1 MKTNVNMPVPAF
13 PFPIDTDKRKL
24 KQYLFP
30 FVILAIIVVA
40 AAAAAAGYYLGS
52 SGDSGGSGG
61 GTVTVSDYANT
72 TDTTED
78 ADTLKRIANVID
90 DANQEAYKK
99 IAELNAMLRSDLT
112 KYDIVESG
120 ATGDL
125 WVEVYGPEKVYGF
138 SAFPVQVKLYTKE
151 SNIPFSYVHIRRIS
165 IYIKEENSS
174 VELWKRVWDYG
185 EGSEGLNGESAV
197 YSTILKVPD
206 PLAYQVKSLIS
217 TGTISKDVLESVFNT
232 STKWWE
238 IYVDVDAYREV
249 WQSDPSLTDQ
259 QSCENAGGKWDSN
272 TNTCYVFVR
281 NVDIDYHVQT
291 TSAWKHVTR
300 ANDVALLDEGFY
312 ATLPVKFLAS
322 DAASK
327 WSLYQEQFA
336 GAISNFIILTYAT
349 PVHVMGSTADYK
361 FYIAPNP
368 GYFEPLKVNYTDDFR
383 FLTVRVYKD
392 GRWEVAD
399 SIFGNLGT
407 LTDSTA
413 VEKLLNAKY
422 TEDPEAL
429 TYKVFGMAYFEIQR
443 DDGIIIPI
451 WLVAKPEVSIIQNTR
466 VVMDDTQIQQ
476 LTALV
481 DDKEISEADLE
492 QIRQTAKTW
501 IDGINEKISNAKA
514 LKTKAESV
522 DNEKAAE
529 YADKAIRAYEEAIS
543 ALQKLMQIGDYQMFL
558 NWLNV
563 AKKYEQAGDMYTNA
577 AEKALYG
584 EYEQAELDTKMAEDL
599 IDLAN
604 NYKPGFS
611 FFGGELP
618 FGLTWMDVV
627 VLIVAGIV
635 AWFGRQFF
643 GPVGALFGLIIVIGW
658 FAGRGVGIGLDWLLD
673 KLKFW

>member
-1 MKTNVNMPVPAF
+1 MATNVNVPVPAF
-13 PFPIDTDKRKL
+13 PSIHMDKRKL

-30 FVILAIIVVA
+30 FIIIAIIAVAVA
-40 AAAAAAGYYLGS
+40 AGAAGYYLGS
-52 SGDSGGSGG
+52 SGSDSGGGSE
-61 GTVTVSDYANT
+61 TVSNYANT
-72 TDTTED
+72 SDTTND
-78 ADTLKRIANVID
+78 ADTLRQIANAID

-112 KYDIVESG
+112 KYDITEEG

-151 SNIPFSYVHIRRIS
+151 SNIPFSYVHIRSIS
-165 IYIKEENSS
+165 IYIKEENST
-174 VELWKRVWDYG
+174 VELWKRIWDYG
-185 EGSEGLNGESAV
+185 INGSEGLNGESAV

-206 PLAYQVKSLIS
+206 PLAYQVQSIIT
-217 TGTISKDVLESVFNT
+217 TGAVSKDVLESVFNT
-232 STKWWE
+232 STKSWE

-249 WQSDPSLTDQ
+249 WQSDPSLSDQ
-259 QSCENAGGKWDSN
+259 QECENAGGKWDSD
-272 TNTCYVFVR
+272 TGTCYVFVR
-281 NVDIDYHVQT
+281 NADIDYHVQT

-300 ANDVALLDEGFY
+300 ANDVALLNEGFY
-312 ATLPVKFLAS
+312 SSLPVKFLAS

-336 GAISNFIILTYAT
+336 GAVSNFIILTYAN

-392 GRWEVAD
+392 GHWEVAD

-422 TEDPEAL
+422 TEDPDAL
-429 TYKVFGMAYFEIQR
+429 TYKVFGMAYFEIHR
-443 DDGIIIPI
+443 DDGITIPV

-466 VVMDDTQIQQ
+466 VVLDDTQIEQ

-492 QIRQTAKTW
+492 QIRQTAQAW
-501 IDGINEKISNAKA
+501 IDGINEKIANAKA
-514 LKTKAESV
+514 LKAKAEGV
-522 DNEKAAE
+522 NNDKAAE
-529 YADKAIRAYEEAIS
+529 YAGKAIDAYEEAIS
-543 ALQKLMQIGDYQMFL
+543 ALQKLMQTDDYQMFL

-584 EYEQAELDTKMAEDL
+584 EYEQAELDAKMAEDL
-599 IDLAN
+599 IDLADS
-604 NYKPGFS
+604 YKPGFS
-611 FFGGELP
+611 FFGGDLP
-618 FGLTWMDVV
+618 FGLTWMDII
-627 VLIVAGIV
+627 VLIIAAIV
-635 AWFGRQFF
+635 AWVGKQFF
-643 GPVGALFGLIIVIGW
+643 GPIGALFGLVVAIGW
-658 FAGRGVGIGLDWLLD
+658 FAGKGIGIGLDWLFD